1 MKVEN
6 LRHYEKLTGSMSDAD
21 WVNFDQWVYN
31 LIDQRNDVKK
41 YSQLKW
47 KNDWNFKE
55 VNDMTWNATS

>member
-6 LRHYEKLTGSMSDAD
+6 LRRYEKFTGSMSDAD
-21 WVNFDQWVYN
+21 WVNLDQWVYN

-47 KNDWNFKE
+47 KND
-55 VNDMTWNATS
+55 

>member
-6 LRHYEKLTGSMSDAD
+6 LRYYEKVTGSMSDAD

-41 YSQLKW
+41 YSQLNW
-47 KNDWNFKE
+47 KND
-55 VNDMTWNATS
+55 